1 MNGEKIID
9 QLEFANAHP
18 SGKTPF
24 KRPEYIKKMKPL
36 FMDMV
41 DTKEETRFLNLV
53 EKLAKLK
60 TEEIK
65 QLNISCDKNKIN
77 FEKNSIKGIF

>member
-1 MNGEKIID
+1 
-9 QLEFANAHP
+9 
-18 SGKTPF
+18 
-24 KRPEYIKKMKPL
+24 
-36 FMDMV
+36 MDMV

>member
-1 MNGEKIID
+1 M
-9 QLEFANAHP
+9 EFANAHP

-24 KRPEYIKKMKPL
+24 KRAGYINKMKPL
-36 FMDMV
+36 FKDMV
-41 DTKEETRFLNLV
+41 NNKEDVRFLNLV
-53 EKLAKLK
+53 ENLATLEP
-60 TEEIK
+60 EEVK